1 MNVVATFAADAKP
14 FELVEPADGPFDNP
28 TRLAQPAAVCG
39 PAMGDDG
46 LDIALPQLRLVR
58 PRVVRPVRLGT
69 RRSEA
74 RPSAPTLEGRD
85 GVDERKELGDV
96 MIIRSSERDHQR
108 DALRFGED
116 LVLAARTG
124 AVGRVRS
131 RLGPPFSARTLELSI
146 TARDQS
152 ILPAWCNPVS
162 SALWIFFHTPAFC
175 QSRSRRQQVTPDPQP
190 ICRGKYSH
198 GIPVCSTK
206 TIPVSAARSG
216 TRGRPVRRGL
226 RRGKCGSISSHSASS
241 TNTFAIVGPP
251 CPSREVASV
260 RDHRHWV

>member
-1 MNVVATFAADAKP
+1 VNIGATFAANAKP
-14 FELVEPADGPFDNP
+14 FELVEPADGPFDDP
-28 TRLAQPAAVCG
+28 TRLAQPAAVFD

-46 LDIALPQLRLVR
+46 LDVPRLQLCLVR
-58 PRVVRPVRLGT
+58 PGVVRPVRLGA

-74 RPSAPTLEGRD
+74 RPSALPLEWWD

-116 LVLAARTG
+116 VVLAACTG

-152 ILPAWCNPVS
+152 ILPAWCNSVS
-162 SALWIFFHTPAFC
+162 SARWIFVHAPASC

-190 ICRGKYSH
+190 ICSGRYSH

-206 TIPVSAARSG
+206 MIPVSAARSG
-216 TRGRPVRRGL
+216 TRGRPVRAGFDRG
-226 RRGKCGSISSHSASS
+226 RWGSINSHSASS
-241 TNTFAIVGPP
+241 TSTFAIVEPP
-251 CPSREVASV
+251 CPTAKATPARSP
-260 RDHRHWV
+260 RHEF

>member
-1 MNVVATFAADAKP
+1 MDVGATFAADAKP
-14 FELVEPADGPFDNP
+14 FELVEPTDGPFDDP
-28 TRLAQPAAVCG
+28 ARFAQPAAVVD
-39 PAMGDDG
+39 PAMGDDR
-46 LDIALPQLRLVR
+46 LDIALPQLRLVW
-58 PRVVRPVRLGT
+58 PGVVRPVCLGA

-74 RPSAPTLEGRD
+74 RPSALPLEWRD

-116 LVLAARTG
+116 VVLAACTG

-152 ILPAWCNPVS
+152 ILPAWCNSVS
-162 SALWIFFHTPAFC
+162 SAWWIFFHAPAFC

-190 ICRGKYSH
+190 ICRGKYSQ

-216 TRGRPVRRGL
+216 TRGRPVRRGF

-241 TNTFAIVGPP
+241 TSTFAIVGPP
-251 CPSREVASV
+251 CPSREVNSV
-260 RDHRHWV
+260 HGHRHPF